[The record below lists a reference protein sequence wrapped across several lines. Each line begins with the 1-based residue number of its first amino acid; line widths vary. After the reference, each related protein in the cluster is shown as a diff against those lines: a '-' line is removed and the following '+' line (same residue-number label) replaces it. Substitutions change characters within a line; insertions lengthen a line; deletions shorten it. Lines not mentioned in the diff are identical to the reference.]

1 MAEPQKKDLLQE
13 VTDETRADAR
23 KLIEGSRSASLA
35 TLDPGTGHPMCSRTG
50 LATDQQG
57 RPVFLMSSLSGHHA
71 ALVSDP
77 RASMLI
83 GEPGSGDPLAYERIS
98 ISGFAAQVVD
108 ETDRAAVREAYLAK
122 HPKSKLYID
131 FKDFTFWRLN
141 PERAGYVVGF
151 GKAYLL
157 SASDLDI

>member
-1 MAEPQKKDLLQE
+1 
-13 VTDETRADAR
+13 
-23 KLIEGSRSASLA
+23 
-35 TLDPGTGHPMCSRTG
+35 
-50 LATDQQG
+50 
-57 RPVFLMSSLSGHHA
+57 
-71 ALVSDP
+71 
-77 RASMLI
+77 MLI

-98 ISGFAAQVVD
+98 ISGVAAQVVD

-157 SASDLDI
+157 SASDLDICASGTSGDRPGRGGGACLPVAHPWFSLPPPPGLAPDLSPDF